1 MPFQMHDPSSENG
14 IRYVAGVPCTA
25 MPWAVRGGEVVYI
38 DCAADR
44 TAARKS
50 TGHLPRYTPALSME
64 RRRRCLTE
72 LGLIALR
79 QPAFSQA
86 AVTRVTLGVK
96 EYIRFCLAN
105 KREKVGEMVSE
116 CMGKYMYSASGFGRL
131 GQPADKPG
139 DAVELYRTALQT
151 LDAGALPSVLAIHD
165 FMGRVVFAKLKGSE
179 GQNAVFNRVGSQ
191 VRPSYVFGEAQ
202 EPDAKSP
209 EALERNKQK
218 AKVAEELRGRQARPG
233 PVLPTKARGLLPEAG
248 GADDDEQ
255 LRERGIDR
263 WMPSSEKKPQASIDI
278 EQRNLIF
285 GAGPSG
291 STGTLLQ
298 AALLFGNL
306 DTDLLREY
314 VFAIVGYLVGGGMHS
329 YHEVMVIARMAGC
342 PYRDGACVPSLPDAF
357 LDSPAFTDWRDRY
370 WDIVVLGGKLWVLDK
385 PEPAVGRLDHARIRA
400 FEEAFEARRARL

>member
-1 MPFQMHDPSSENG
+1 MPFQLHDPDSESG
-14 IRYVAGVPCTA
+14 IRFVAGVPYTA
-25 MPWAVRGGEVVYI
+25 MPWAMRGGEVVYL
-38 DCAADR
+38 DCATDR

-64 RRRRCLTE
+64 RRRRCLSE

-79 QPAFSQA
+79 QPAFSQT

-96 EYIRFCLAN
+96 DYIQYCQGN
-105 KREKVGEMVSE
+105 QKGSVDTMVAE
-116 CMGKYMYSASGFGRL
+116 CTGKYMYSASGFGRL
-131 GQPADKPG
+131 GQPAEKPDG
-139 DAVELYRTALQT
+139 PVELYRTAMQT
-151 LDAGALPSVLAIHD
+151 LDSGALPSVLAIHD
-165 FMGRVVFAKLKGSE
+165 FMGRVVFAKLKGCD

-191 VRPSYVFGEAQ
+191 VRPSWVFGE
-202 EPDAKSP
+202 SP
-209 EALERNKQK
+209 EPGATTPEAQERNKQK

-233 PVLPTKARGLLPEAG
+233 PVLPTKARGLMPEGSAV
-248 GADDDEQ
+248 DDEQ
-255 LRERGIDR
+255 ERERGIDR
-263 WMPSSEKKPQASIDI
+263 WMPSSEKKPQATIDI

-342 PYRDGACVPSLPDAF
+342 PYRDGACVPSLPDSF
-357 LDSPAFTDWRDRY
+357 LDSPAFTNWRDRY

-385 PEPAVGRLDHARIRA
+385 PEPAIGRIDHARIRA
-400 FEEAFEARRARL
+400 FEEAFEARGVRL